1 MAIPENNVWD
11 VVCWERN
18 NNKNQQ
24 WFAQR
29 SGEGYRFKNCQF
41 GHYLAISETRV
52 CAPVY
57 AGWYPTSWQLIQNK
71 EDSNMYILRSG
82 DVNLVIDLDD
92 YGAKHNGNHLHTYAQ
107 EHWVPQKRWRL
118 ERLSDDTGE
127 EEGRLRKEVAGK
139 KQELVEK
146 DKLVAD
152 LTKKLA
158 TKDQEL
164 VRIRKDLS
172 ERSALL
178 EQTQGAL
185 CQALK
190 SQAMEPDIRHSQMGD
205 ELAQQQKETANLREK
220 MERFERLFSQMNMES
235 KRPNNMA

>member
-1 MAIPENNVWD
+1 M
-11 VVCWERN
+11 
-18 NNKNQQ
+18 
-24 WFAQR
+24 
-29 SGEGYRFKNCQF
+29 
-41 GHYLAISETRV
+41 
-52 CAPVY
+52 
-57 AGWYPTSWQLIQNK
+57 
-71 EDSNMYILRSG
+71 
-82 DVNLVIDLDD
+82 
-92 YGAKHNGNHLHTYAQ
+92 
-107 EHWVPQKRWRL
+107 
-118 ERLSDDTGE
+118 
-127 EEGRLRKEVAGK
+127 
-139 KQELVEK
+139 EK

-220 MERFERLFSQMNMES
+220 MERFERLFSQVRDLRFRDCHISELGHLKMNMES